1 MGHNEPHWRTNSS
14 FSPPLSRRWDCRFQS
29 DALSNGSHGAV
40 LYGSSLSS
48 HSKGSRSRVSSEQYP
63 PNHHH
68 HSISDGVLSYFGS
81 PTDNTQGPSRWT
93 PPVEKY
99 NSAELS
105 TPSMGGS
112 RLEASPFSQ
121 STGRRFAARVSNSF
135 GSPSPLSE
143 SSRWESTKQ
152 PISFPSRANFSTKRS
167 FISKPVYPLV
177 FRNPV
182 SDNEA
187 GELVEPAIRSGLT
200 PGESSN
206 SPFWPDRT
214 SSLERKFHRTLADL
228 HELDASPDPSSSSRR
243 EGFRWSNASSYD
255 MGFDR
260 EGMEITEHVDSE
272 NRRLHSADEP
282 KCGLCG
288 RMLWQKSPWSSYRI
302 VRSGDMPIAGVLS
315 CSHVFHAD
323 CLEQTTPKSQIH
335 DPPCPV
341 CHKNTIG
348 TEPSSLVVE
357 SLQMTLRSIR
367 RNQGIT
373 ALVDGTNNCGNL
385 DLNHAESGMRRN
397 GSLPVGRGA
406 SNSLIRNHFRKR
418 FSFKGKTGKDL
429 FGSKIFCRTGSSS
442 SDSQA
447 GKSSAGCSKTR
458 SSMKALID

>member
-1 MGHNEPHWRTNSS
+1 M
-14 FSPPLSRRWDCRFQS
+14 
-29 DALSNGSHGAV
+29 
-40 LYGSSLSS
+40 
-48 HSKGSRSRVSSEQYP
+48 SSEQYP
-63 PNHHH
+63 PNHHQ

-81 PTDNTQGPSRWT
+81 PSDNIQGPSHWT

-99 NSAELS
+99 NSAEFS

-143 SSRWESTKQ
+143 SSRWESSTKQ
-152 PISFPSRANFSTKRS
+152 PISFSTRANFSTRRS

-182 SDNEA
+182 SDNEV
-187 GELVEPAIRSGLT
+187 GEVVEPAVRSRST
-200 PGESSN
+200 
-206 SPFWPDRT
+206 
-214 SSLERKFHRTLADL
+214 
-228 HELDASPDPSSSSRR
+228 PDPSSSSRR
-243 EGFRWSNASSYD
+243 DGFRWSNSSSYD

-260 EGMEITEHVDSE
+260 EEIEITEHIDSD
-272 NRRLHSADEP
+272 NRRLHSGEEP

-323 CLEQTTPKSQIH
+323 CLDQTTPKSQIH

-341 CHKNTIG
+341 CHRNTVVG
-348 TEPSSLVVE
+348 AEPASLVSE
-357 SLQMTLRSIR
+357 PLQMMLRSVR
-367 RNQGIT
+367 RNQGVT
-373 ALVDGTNNCGNL
+373 VLADGTGNCGNL
-385 DLNHAESGMRRN
+385 DLNHGESGRRT
-397 GSLPVGRGA
+397 GSLPTGHGA
-406 SNSLIRNHFRKR
+406 SNNNSLVRNHFRKR
-418 FSFKGKTGKDL
+418 FSFKGKTGKEL
-429 FGSKIFCRTGSSS
+429 FGSKIFRRTGSSS

-447 GKSSAGCSKTR
+447 GKSQVGCSKTR
-458 SSMKALID
+458 PAMKV